1 LSSVFKES
9 PTKQQ
14 FRNSLHGWSKKSIF
28 FQNETQNINGSQ
40 MPRKAFVSILNLGL
54 GHATRSIPIIR
65 QLFREGW
72 EVIIGSNGR
81 ALALLKKEF
90 PDAALVTTPDYRLRY
105 AKNNWTAVKLA
116 LQAPKLLTGINA
128 ERQFCNRI
136 VDTFQPDVIISDQC
150 YGMFHPNVFSVLITH
165 QIYFE
170 PPAWAKFLRSPV
182 GMVNSR
188 WYEAFDRVVI
198 PDYRNG
204 EMGVLSG
211 RLSQVPPGK
220 AERYHHVGVLSSVE
234 KVSVAEDIDV
244 FISISGPEPQRT
256 IFEQKVLA
264 ALPALSGEVV
274 VVLGKSEAD
283 WQQKQGNVTVY
294 SHLTRQ
300 KMSEMM
306 NRAKLIVCRSGYST
320 IMELAVLGKKAL
332 LVPTPG
338 QTEQLYLAEYLRQK
352 GWFWS
357 VPQHRLNI
365 AEDIQKSAEL
375 PGLFLPDATAKTVQ
389 HFYSQILLPNL
400 PGQSTTPQP
409 AAGETF

>member
-1 LSSVFKES
+1 
-9 PTKQQ
+9 
-14 FRNSLHGWSKKSIF
+14 
-28 FQNETQNINGSQ
+28 

-72 EVIIGSNGR
+72 EVIIGSSGR

-105 AKNNWTAVKLA
+105 AKSDWTAVKLA
-116 LQAPKLLTGINA
+116 LQTPRLLAGREA
-128 ERQFCNRI
+128 ERQFCNR
-136 VDTFQPDVIISDQC
+136 VVETFHPDVIISDQC
-150 YGMFHPNVFSVLITH
+150 YGMFHPDVFSVLITH

-170 PPAWAKFLRSPV
+170 PPEWAKLLRSPI
-182 GMVNSR
+182 GMINR
-188 WYEAFDRVVI
+188 RLYEAFDRIVI
-198 PDYRNG
+198 PDYRSG
-204 EMGVLSG
+204 DMGTLSG
-211 RLSQVPPGK
+211 RLSQLPPGN
-220 AERYHHVGVLSSVE
+220 AERYHHVGILSSVE
-234 KVSVAEDIDV
+234 KMALPEDIDV
-244 FISISGPEPQRT
+244 LISISGPEPQRT

-264 ALPALSGEVV
+264 ALPALRGEVV

-283 WQQKQGNVTVY
+283 WQQKLGNATVF

-320 IMELAVLGKKAL
+320 IMELAALGKKAL

-338 QTEQLYLAEYLRQK
+338 QTEQLYLAEHLQQK
-352 GWFWS
+352 GWFGA

-365 AEDIQKSAEL
+365 AEDIREAAGQ
-375 PGLFLPDATAKTVQ
+375 PGIFLPEATAKTVQ
-389 HFYSQILLPNL
+389 QFYAQILLPNL
-400 PGQSTTPQP
+400 PGCSTNPQK
-409 AAGETF
+409 AAGETI